1 MNTRDLVILIVLLVL
16 NLIYVVLQL
25 VLGIVKYNAST
36 VEKKQAGEVNFP
48 RVYVIRGIVSLICP
62 IAAPV
67 IFLLAG
73 LFKRLF
79 FHRRVDLS
87 DVMFSQER
95 VKTFE
100 YADEERDM
108 NMAPLEEALAVS
120 DKDSL
125 RKLMM
130 NIVRSED
137 KGEMLSQIS
146 MALNSKDSETAHYAA
161 SVLSETLDKFRL
173 YVANAQKA
181 FDEAD
186 PENDETLVL
195 ARDMVETMTTV
206 LSQNVFDEL
215 EQEKYVMQMINVCD
229 WIYLKNEDQMQI
241 EYYETVCEQTRKL
254 KKYDICEKWCD
265 RLVNNHRN
273 TLASYTCRIKLYF
286 SMDNKELFFRELDA
300 LKRSPE
306 INVDKETL
314 ELIRT
319 FS

>member
-25 VLGIVKYNAST
+25 VLGIVKYNASAR
-36 VEKKQAGEVNFP
+36 EKKQAGEVNFP
-48 RVYVIRGIVSLICP
+48 RVYVVRGIVALLCP
-62 IAAPV
+62 IAAPL

-73 LFKRLF
+73 LFKKLF
-79 FHRRVDLS
+79 FHRRVDLT

-120 DKDSL
+120 DKNSL
-125 RKLMM
+125 RNLMM

-137 KGEMLSQIS
+137 KGVLLSQIS

-173 YVANAQKA
+173 YAANAKKA

-186 PENDETLVL
+186 PEDDETLVL
-195 ARDMVETMTTV
+195 AKDMIETMSTV
-206 LSQNVFDEL
+206 LSQDVFDEL
-215 EQEKYVMQMINVCD
+215 EQEKYVMQLVEVCD
-229 WIYLKNEDQMQI
+229 WIYMKNADQMQV
-241 EYYETVCEQTRKL
+241 EYYEMVCEQTRKI
-254 KKYDICEKWCD
+254 KKYDVCEKWCD

-286 SMDNKELFFRELDA
+286 SMGNRELFFRELDA
-300 LKRSPE
+300 LKRSHE
-306 INVDKETL
+306 INIDKETL